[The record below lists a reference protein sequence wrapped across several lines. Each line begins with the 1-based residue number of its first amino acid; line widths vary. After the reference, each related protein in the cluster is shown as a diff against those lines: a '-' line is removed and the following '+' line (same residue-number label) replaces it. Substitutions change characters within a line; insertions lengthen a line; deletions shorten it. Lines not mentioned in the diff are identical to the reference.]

1 MLAGRVIDMLDRS
14 LHRILIVA
22 NNILMKDGTQ
32 VAPSWTSFKHALI
45 LSLIQSSVDER
56 PTLCYPLSVDTKYIL
71 LMNDEQ
77 LGWPW
82 TMILSK
88 EKHKMLRSY

>member
-1 MLAGRVIDMLDRS
+1 MIAGRIIDVLDRS
-14 LHRILIVA
+14 LHRA
-22 NNILMKDGTQ
+22 SDCCEQHRNERWHSSNALMNVFQ
-32 VAPSWTSFKHALI
+32 YALI

-77 LGWPW
+77 LG
-82 TMILSK
+82 
-88 EKHKMLRSY
+88 